1 MTLVHC
7 TTDLFGQIRV
17 NSDLV
22 GCVVEDLALGFSQD
36 SLSNKLGARLRFLKA
51 VLL

>member
-7 TTDLFGQIRV
+7 ATDLFGQIRV

-22 GCVVEDLALGFSQD
+22 GCVVEDLALGVSQD
-36 SLSNKLGARLRFLKA
+36 SLANKLRARLRFLKA
-51 VLL
+51 VSL